1 MATLETQHPAFSS
14 PAQVDAVAACS
25 LPNTLFSDEDEG
37 DAEPE
42 LPLLA
47 VAQSQLEG
55 NVWGGG
61 VALLDAATS
70 ERLCE
75 LQLQTG
81 VGALAWSGE
90 DGDVLALGC
99 DDGDVRLAKLSTD
112 VAFAFVP
119 VAGEETDWGHD
130 DVVTG
135 ASASKLEKTQLAT
148 CSWDLTVKLWDIA
161 AMDKTLA
168 TFDGEFWSC
177 EEGLM
182 LLTVV
187 LHAGHSDLIWGVA
200 MNPTHAHLLCSAS
213 QDTTVQ
219 VWDARRPQ
227 SAALAVAT
235 LLPALSVDWHPN
247 QSTVFSVGHEDGMV
261 CTFDVRS
268 PHTPLARRETH
279 AAAVHVVKYSPF
291 HDDLLATGGDD
302 GKAFVT
308 TDSFSSDRA
317 AGSGVCELR
326 VGETKTTPHRDYV
339 RALDWFQVPA
349 SAEMFNSVLATG
361 SWDKTVHTWSVEDY
375 AAPAADT
382 SLSAS
387 GTKMLSAPPRVPVP
401 VA

>member
-1 MATLETQHPAFSS
+1 MATLHPAFSS
-14 PAQVDAVAACS
+14 AAQVDAVAACS
-25 LPNTLFSDEDEG
+25 LPNVLSSDEDET
-37 DAEPE
+37 AEEPE

-55 NVWGGG
+55 NVWSGG
-61 VALLDAATS
+61 VALLDASTS

-75 LQLQTG
+75 LQLETG
-81 VGALAWSGE
+81 VGALAWGGA

-99 DDGDVRLAKLSTD
+99 DDGDVRLARLSTD

-119 VAGEETDWGHD
+119 IGGNGEEDAGWGHD

-135 ASASKLEKTQLAT
+135 VSASSLDKTQLAT
-148 CSWDLTVKLWDIA
+148 CSWDLTVKLWDIG
-161 AMDKTLA
+161 AMDQTVA
-168 TFDGEFWSC
+168 TFN
-177 EEGLM
+177 
-182 LLTVV
+182 
-187 LHAGHSDLIWGVA
+187 GHTDLIWGVA

-227 SAALAVAT
+227 SAALVVST
-235 LLPALSVDWHPN
+235 RLPALSVDWHPK
-247 QSTVFSVGHEDGMV
+247 QPTVFSVGLEDGLV

-279 AAAVHVVKYSPF
+279 RAAVHVVKYSPY

-308 TDSFSSDRA
+308 TDSFSSDRT
-317 AGSGVCELR
+317 AGSGVRELL
-326 VGETKTTPHRDYV
+326 VGQEKTAPHRDYV
-339 RALDWFQVPA
+339 RALDWFQLPSTAA
-349 SAEMFNSVLATG
+349 SSADKNFDTVLATG
-361 SWDKTVHTWSVEDY
+361 SWDKTVHKWSVDDY
-375 AAPAADT
+375 TAPASADKAFSPAT
-382 SLSAS
+382 SGL
-387 GTKMLSAPPRVPVP
+387 TAPPGVPVP

>member
-1 MATLETQHPAFSS
+1 MATQQQHPAFSS

-25 LPNTLFSDEDEG
+25 LPNALFSDDDSGAED
-37 DAEPE
+37 PE
-42 LPLLA
+42 LALLA
-47 VAQSQLEG
+47 VAQSQLAG

-75 LQLQTG
+75 LQLETG
-81 VGALAWSGE
+81 VGALAWCGA
-90 DGDVLALGC
+90 DGDVLAMGC

-119 VAGEETDWGHD
+119 IGAAGGSNDATAEEDAVVTGWGHD

-135 ASASKLEKTQLAT
+135 VSASKIEKSQLAT

-161 AMDKTLA
+161 AVDKSLA
-168 TFDGEFWSC
+168 TFDGH
-177 EEGLM
+177 
-182 LLTVV
+182 T
-187 LHAGHSDLIWGVA
+187 ALIWGVA

-213 QDTTVQ
+213 QDATVQ

-227 SAALAVAT
+227 SAALAVST
-235 LLPALSVDWHPN
+235 LLPALSVDWHPK
-247 QSTVFSVGHEDGMV
+247 QATVFSVGLENGTV

-279 AAAVHVVKYSPF
+279 AAAVHVVKYSPY

-308 TDSFSSDRA
+308 TDSFSSDRT
-317 AGSGVCELR
+317 AGSGTRQLL
-326 VGETKTTPHRDYV
+326 VGKEKTAPHRDYV
-339 RALDWFQVPA
+339 RALDWFQLA
-349 SAEMFNSVLATG
+349 SAASSSADKKFDTVLATG

-375 AAPAADT
+375 T
-382 SLSAS
+382 SSAS
-387 GTKMLSAPPRVPVP
+387 GTSSSPAAGVKMPAPPGVPVP